1 MKYFIVIIQ
10 KTNIMSLIS
19 QEKFKE
25 LAQIKSEVCVSI
37 FIPTERAGKEVLQQK
52 NSIHLKSRWKE
63 VKSDLEKRDV
73 NPDKIARLGE
83 PVLKLIDDKEFWRH
97 QSDGLAIF
105 ITEDFFENYTV
116 PVNFEAH
123 HYISEE
129 FYIKPLIPLFAE
141 DARFYLLAVQLDK
154 VNLYE
159 ATRYSIGEVYVEDL
173 TPSRLEEVVGYD
185 YKERNLQF
193 RTQQVGQERA
203 QFHGHGSNERDRK
216 EEILQFFRAIDK
228 GLHSILNEEKVPLVL
243 ACQDYLYPIYKH
255 ANTYK
260 YLFDKYISGNPSDTD
275 MLGLHQKA
283 LEELREYLN
292 QEQRSKLEK
301 FREFNQTDKTT
312 SAVSEIIPA
321 VYEGKVDSLFL
332 ENKEEVWGSY
342 DPGNMSVE
350 VQDEQTQSNT
360 SLMNLAAAKVIEQ
373 GGNVFLIESAM
384 MPEKSSKMN
393 ALLRYNY

>member
-1 MKYFIVIIQ
+1 
-10 KTNIMSLIS
+10 MSLIS
-19 QEKFKE
+19 QEEFKK
-25 LAQIKSEVCVSI
+25 LAQIKSEVCVSL

-63 VKSDLEKRDV
+63 VKADLEKRGV
-73 NPDKIARLGE
+73 KAEKIASLGE
-83 PVLKLIDDKEFWRH
+83 PVLKLIDDKDFWRH

-105 ITEDFFENYTV
+105 ISEKFFAKYTV

-129 FYIKPLIPLFAE
+129 FYIKPLIPLFAD

-159 ATRYSIGEVYVEDL
+159 ATHYSIGEVYVEDL

-243 ACQDYLYPIYKH
+243 ACQDYLYPIYKQ

-260 YLFDKYISGNPSDTD
+260 HFSDKYVSGNPSDTD

-283 LEELREYLN
+283 LEVLREFLNN
-292 QEQRSKLEK
+292 QERTKLEK

-312 SAVSEIIPA
+312 SAISEIIPA

-332 ENKEEVWGSY
+332 ENREEIWGSF

-350 VQDEQTQSNT
+350 VQDKQTETNT